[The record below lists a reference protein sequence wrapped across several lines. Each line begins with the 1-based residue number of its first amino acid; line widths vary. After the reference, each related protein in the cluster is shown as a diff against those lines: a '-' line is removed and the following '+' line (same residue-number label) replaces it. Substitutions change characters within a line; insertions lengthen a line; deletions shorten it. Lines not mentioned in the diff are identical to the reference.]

1 MKRRMRSGFDPDGFV
16 GIGGVVV
23 VAVTLCVSPSEA
35 GDWRRVDLRT
45 TTCTSSVGATLIA
58 LVPNPNFTEPS
69 LYHPIL
75 TPPFSP
81 KSGAGNASPLI
92 RASLAFVVSVCL
104 DNVDYSI
111 ACRERSLLEAARRLE
126 QIYLE
131 TYRAKRVAGSLK
143 IWFALAV
150 EYQEQLRFLRE
161 VEDRAIK
168 AVESK
173 LQDVVDAQRL
183 RNWRDAATGEAR
195 NGSNWLHAWSAR
207 NHEYRPGAALYQLA
221 HINM

>member
-1 MKRRMRSGFDPDGFV
+1 MKLRMQSNFDPDGFV
-16 GIGGVVV
+16 GIGRVVV
-23 VAVTLCVSPSEA
+23 VAMTLCVSPSEA
-35 GDWRRVDLRT
+35 GDWRRVELRT
-45 TTCTSSVGATLIA
+45 TTCTSVDPMPTA
-58 LVPNPNFTEPS
+58 LVPNPNLTEPS

-75 TPPFSP
+75 TLAFSP
-81 KSGAGNASPLI
+81 TQAGANAGLLM

-131 TYRAKRVAGSLK
+131 NYSAKRVAGSLK

-173 LQDVVDAQRL
+173 LQNVVDAQRL
-183 RNWRDAATGEAR
+183 RNWREAALGEAR

-207 NHEYRPGAALYQLA
+207 NHQYRPGAALNQLV